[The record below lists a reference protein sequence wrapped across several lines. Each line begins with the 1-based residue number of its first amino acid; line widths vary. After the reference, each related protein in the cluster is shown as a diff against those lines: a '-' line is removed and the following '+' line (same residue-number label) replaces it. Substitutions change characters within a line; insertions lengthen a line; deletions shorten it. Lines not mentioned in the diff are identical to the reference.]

1 MRKSAPVPQ
10 QEALTVK
17 QAWLAGT
24 TGCRPEPGTIG
35 HSHTCYSLRFTAV
48 FESMDRSMQDTAR
61 YGPDLSLTFDSIG
74 ARHSGIA
81 APAGLSIGLQQVV
94 NPNRGEFPRV

>member
-35 HSHTCYSLRFTAV
+35 HSHTCHSLRFTAV
-48 FESMDRSMQDTAR
+48 FESIYAG
-61 YGPDLSLTFDSIG
+61 YGPIRPRLEFNFLTVLGPGTPAS
-74 ARHSGIA
+74 RHRLVCPLAS
-81 APAGLSIGLQQVV
+81 S
-94 NPNRGEFPRV
+94 RS